1 MHRRIVVWIVDAASR
16 SPYLA
21 LALAL
26 ASILAF
32 AGCARHLEVRSD
44 LLELLP
50 RDSPGVR
57 AFEHQLGRA
66 AGGSTL
72 IVIVESPDRRE
83 NERFIDE
90 LGASLAKVK
99 ASAKDCAKDARG
111 GACPGRLIAYTEV
124 STKDVR
130 SFYETNKWLYADLAE
145 LQSADDDLDHAIAR
159 RSGMVDD
166 LESLAP
172 SATPAAAVTAGPA
185 GATAAA
191 APAGPPGATAAAAVP
206 APNLGLGLGPHLDR
220 WETHAAEQ
228 DTFPSGYFATADG
241 TMLGLRVISN
251 TALGDGDGDVLLALV
266 QHLAAE
272 QQAKASP
279 GLKVGFTGDI
289 ASASDE
295 KKALVS
301 DATWATASAFLVI
314 LVALVIYYRSA
325 WALVV
330 IALPALFGITAAYAF
345 AAVAFGYVNT
355 CGVFLGAIILGNGIN
370 YPIVL
375 LSRYREFVARG
386 IAPSEALRIAVLNAL
401 RAELVGACVA
411 SIAYGSLIATRFRG
425 FNQFGAIGFVG
436 MLAVWVSIVPLV
448 PALVVIGERLQRRL
462 PKRFQPQ
469 PAVLREERSSK
480 RSPLAWIATLTT
492 SHPWPFV
499 VAGALLVTAS
509 VTLASSYVG
518 DPWEYDLG
526 KLGSKSSDQTGAG
539 EWSNK
544 ANAVFGG
551 KMNIA
556 GARMLADAPEQ
567 VPALK
572 KKILENDASGPVGP
586 MIAEITTIDDV
597 LPGTREQQEQKLAIL
612 ARIRERLTPR
622 VMGELDDAERATVS
636 RSRPPE
642 RLRVLAAADLP
653 PLLLRRFTEAD
664 GRVGTVFYVKPR
676 NDVVFADG
684 HNHLRFSR
692 ATDNVQLPD
701 GTTVM
706 TASRSTI
713 FAEMLES
720 IRRDGPLAS
729 GVALLAVIAVVTV
742 ASRGGRSVAAVLGA
756 LGIGVAVLLG
766 WAALFDVRINYVN
779 FIALPITLGIGCEY
793 PFNIA
798 DRARLL
804 DGNVS
809 EAVRRSAGAVL
820 MCSFTTVVGYG
831 SLIFSDFQALEGFGK
846 LAVVGEVG
854 CVLGAVFF
862 VPALLTALGS
872 VVRFRLFGPRAARRT
887 E

>member
-26 ASILAF
+26 AAMLAF
-32 AGCARHLEVRSD
+32 AGCARRLEVRSD

-57 AFEHQLGRA
+57 AFEHQLGRVG
-66 AGGSTL
+66 GGSTL
-72 IVIVESPDRRE
+72 IVIVESPDRTQ
-83 NERFIDE
+83 NERFIDD
-90 LGASLAKVK
+90 LAASLQQLK
-99 ASAKDCAKDARG
+99 ADAAQCPTTADAP
-111 GACPGRLIAYTEV
+111 ACPGRLISYTEA
-124 STKDVR
+124 STRDVR
-130 SFYETNKWLYADLAE
+130 AFYENNKWLYADLAE
-145 LQSADDDLDHAIAR
+145 LRAADDDLDHAIAQ

-166 LESLAP
+166 LDAP
-172 SATPAAAVTAGPA
+172 PAGPA
-185 GATAAA
+185 PPAAGVSAGAQEPRAKA
-191 APAGPPGATAAAAVP
+191 
-206 APNLGLGLGPHLDR
+206 LGLGAHLDKWKAR
-220 WETHAAEQ
+220 SSTQ
-228 DTFPSGYFATADG
+228 DQFPTGYFATEDG

-251 TALGDGDGDVLLALV
+251 TTLGHGDGDVLLAVV
-266 QHLAAE
+266 QRLLAE
-272 QQAKASP
+272 QAARTPSHP
-279 GLKVGFTGDI
+279 AMKVGLTGDI

-301 DATWATASAFLVI
+301 DAAWATVGAFVVI
-314 LVALVIYYRSA
+314 LLALVLYYRSA
-325 WALVV
+325 WSLVV
-330 IALPALFGITAAYAF
+330 IALPALFGISAAYAF
-345 AAVAFGYVNT
+345 AAVAYGYVNT

-436 MLAVWVSIVPLV
+436 MLAVWASIVPLV

-462 PKRFQPQ
+462 PARFRAR
-469 PAVLREERSSK
+469 PAVLREDRAAQSS
-480 RSPLAWIATLTT
+480 AIARIASLTT
-492 SHPWPFV
+492 RHPWPFV
-499 VAGALLVTAS
+499 AAGVLLVTAS
-509 VTLASSYVG
+509 ATIAPSYLR

-526 KLGSKSSDQTGAG
+526 KLGSKSSDKTGAG

-556 GARMLADAPEQ
+556 GALMLADSAEQ

-572 KKILENDASGPVGP
+572 RKILDNDAQDPAGS
-586 MIAEITTIDDV
+586 MIAEVTTLDDI
-597 LPGTREQQEQKLAIL
+597 LPGTRALQEDKLAVL

-622 VMGELDDAERATVS
+622 VLQELDGDERATVDS
-636 RSRPPE
+636 SRPPE
-642 RLRVLAAADLP
+642 TLRVLDPRDLP
-653 PLLLRRFTEAD
+653 PLLLRRFTESS

-676 NDVVFADG
+676 NEVVFADG

-692 ATDNVQLPD
+692 TTDNLELP
-701 GTTVM
+701 GGAKVM

-720 IRRDGPLAS
+720 IRRDGPIAS
-729 GVALLAVIAVVTV
+729 AVALCAVIAVVIV
-742 ASRGGRSVAAVLGA
+742 ASRGGRSVVAVLGA
-756 LGIGVAVLLG
+756 LAIGVATLVG
-766 WAALFDVRINYVN
+766 WAAIGGARINYVN

-804 DGNVS
+804 DGDAAA
-809 EAVRRSAGAVL
+809 AVRRSAGAVL
-820 MCSFTTVVGYG
+820 LCSFTTVVGYG

-846 LAVVGEVG
+846 LAVVGELG
-854 CVLGAVFF
+854 CVFGAVFF
-862 VPALLTALGS
+862 VPAFLSALGTAS
-872 VVRFRLFGPRAARRT
+872 RFGASRLRTRAARRT

>member
-26 ASILAF
+26 ASMLAF

-57 AFEHQLGRA
+57 AFEHQLGRVG
-66 AGGSTL
+66 GGSTL
-72 IVIVESPDRRE
+72 IAIVESPDRQE

-90 LGASLAKVK
+90 LGAALAKVK
-99 ASAKDCAKDARG
+99 ADAKDCPKEARPD
-111 GACPGRLIAYTEV
+111 ACPGRLIAYTEV

-130 SFYETNKWLYADLAE
+130 AFYETNKWLYADLAE
-145 LQSADDDLDHAIAR
+145 LRSADDDLDHAIAR
-159 RSGMVDD
+159 QSGLVDD
-166 LESLAP
+166 LDPP
-172 SATPAAAVTAGPA
+172 SPSPSSSPSSSAA
-185 GATAAA
+185 
-191 APAGPPGATAAAAVP
+191 
-206 APNLGLGLGPHLDR
+206 GLGLGPHHDR
-220 WETHAAEQ
+220 WETHAAQQ
-228 DTFPSGYFATADG
+228 DTFPSGYFATTDG
-241 TMLGLRVISN
+241 GMLGLRVISN
-251 TALGDGDGDVLLALV
+251 TTLGDGDGDVLLAVV
-266 QHLAAE
+266 QHLVAE
-272 QQAKASP
+272 QKAKASP
-279 GLKVGFTGDI
+279 ALKVGLTGDI

-301 DATWATASAFLVI
+301 DAAWATAGAFLVI
-314 LVALVIYYRSA
+314 LVALVFYYRSA

-355 CGVFLGAIILGNGIN
+355 CGIFLGAIILGNGIN

-462 PKRFQPQ
+462 PARFRPQ
-469 PAVLREERSSK
+469 PAVLREERSTK
-480 RSPLAWIATLTT
+480 RSPLAWIARLTT

-499 VAGALLVTAS
+499 AAGVLVVTAS
-509 VTLASSYVG
+509 AAVATSYVR

-526 KLGSKSSDQTGAG
+526 KLGSKSSDRTGAG

-556 GARMLADAPEQ
+556 GARMLADSPEQ

-572 KKILENDASGPVGP
+572 KKVLENDASDPAGP
-586 MIAEITTIDDV
+586 MIAEVTTLDDV
-597 LPGTREQQEQKLAIL
+597 LPGSRAQQEEKLAVL

-622 VMGELDDAERATVS
+622 VMAELDDRERASVL

-642 RLRVLAAADLP
+642 SLRVLAAVDLP

-676 NDVVFADG
+676 NEVVFADG

-692 ATDNVQLPD
+692 TTDNLRLPD
-701 GTTVM
+701 GKTVM

-720 IRRDGPLAS
+720 IRRDGPIAS
-729 GVALLAVIAVVTV
+729 GVALFAVIAVVIA

-804 DGNVS
+804 DGNAS

-854 CVLGAVFF
+854 CVFGAVFF
-862 VPALLTALGS
+862 VPALLAALGT
-872 VVRFRLFGPRAARRT
+872 VARFRAFGARAARRT

>member
-26 ASILAF
+26 ASMLAF
-32 AGCARHLEVRSD
+32 AGCARRLEVRSD

-57 AFEHQLGRA
+57 AFEHQLGRVG
-66 AGGSTL
+66 GGSTL
-72 IVIVESPDRRE
+72 IAIVESPDRKE

-90 LGASLAKVK
+90 LGAALAKVK
-99 ASAKDCAKDARG
+99 ADAKDCPPDARSD
-111 GACPGRLIAYTEV
+111 ACPGRLIAYSEV

-130 SFYETNKWLYADLAE
+130 SFYEANKWLYADLAE
-145 LQSADDDLDHAIAR
+145 LRAADDDLDHAIAR
-159 RSGMVDD
+159 KSGMVDD
-166 LESLAP
+166 LDP
-172 SATPAAAVTAGPA
+172 QTPAPP
-185 GATAAA
+185 A
-191 APAGPPGATAAAAVP
+191 APTAQPPPPAA
-206 APNLGLGLGPHLDR
+206 GLGLAPHLDK
-220 WETHAAEQ
+220 WETHAAQQ
-228 DTFPSGYFATADG
+228 DTFPTGYFATEDG

-251 TALGDGDGDVLLALV
+251 TTLGDGDGDVLLAVV
-266 QHLAAE
+266 QHLVAE
-272 QQAKASP
+272 QKAKSSP
-279 GLKVGFTGDI
+279 ALKVGLTGDI

-301 DATWATASAFLVI
+301 DAAWATAGAFVVI
-314 LVALVIYYRSA
+314 LIALILYYRSA

-345 AAVAFGYVNT
+345 ASVAFGYVNT

-436 MLAVWVSIVPLV
+436 MLAVWISIVPLV

-462 PKRFQPQ
+462 PARFRSQ
-469 PAVLREERSSK
+469 PAVLRAERTTR
-480 RSPLAWIATLTT
+480 RSPLAWIAKVTT
-492 SHPWPFV
+492 SRPWPFV
-499 VAGALLVTAS
+499 AAAVLLVTAS
-509 VTLASSYVG
+509 IAVSSRYVR

-556 GARMLADAPEQ
+556 GARMLADTPEQ

-572 KKILENDASGPVGP
+572 RKILENDASDPVGS
-586 MIAEITTIDDV
+586 MIAEVTTVGDV
-597 LPGTREQQEQKLAIL
+597 LPGTRAAQEEKLAVL

-622 VMGELDDAERATVS
+622 VMAELTDSERASVT

-642 RLRVLAAADLP
+642 SLRVLAAADLP

-676 NDVVFADG
+676 NEVVFADG

-692 ATDNVQLPD
+692 TTDNLRLPD

-720 IRRDGPLAS
+720 IRRDGPIAS
-729 GVALLAVIAVVTV
+729 GVALCAVIVVVVV
-742 ASRGGRSVAAVLGA
+742 ASRGARSVAAVLGA

-804 DGNVS
+804 DGNAA

-820 MCSFTTVVGYG
+820 LCSFTTVVGYG
-831 SLIFSDFQALEGFGK
+831 SLAFSDFQALQGFGR
-846 LAVVGEVG
+846 LAVVGELG
-854 CVLGAVFF
+854 CVFGAVFF
-862 VPALLTALGS
+862 VPALLAALGS
-872 VVRFRLFGPRAARRT
+872 VARFRPFGARAARRT

>member
-1 MHRRIVVWIVDAASR
+1 
-16 SPYLA
+16 
-21 LALAL
+21 
-26 ASILAF
+26 
-32 AGCARHLEVRSD
+32 
-44 LLELLP
+44 
-50 RDSPGVR
+50 
-57 AFEHQLGRA
+57 
-66 AGGSTL
+66 
-72 IVIVESPDRRE
+72 
-83 NERFIDE
+83 
-90 LGASLAKVK
+90 
-99 ASAKDCAKDARG
+99 
-111 GACPGRLIAYTEV
+111 
-124 STKDVR
+124 
-130 SFYETNKWLYADLAE
+130 
-145 LQSADDDLDHAIAR
+145 
-159 RSGMVDD
+159 
-166 LESLAP
+166 
-172 SATPAAAVTAGPA
+172 
-185 GATAAA
+185 
-191 APAGPPGATAAAAVP
+191 
-206 APNLGLGLGPHLDR
+206 
-220 WETHAAEQ
+220 
-228 DTFPSGYFATADG
+228 
-241 TMLGLRVISN
+241 MLGLRVISN
-251 TALGDGDGDVLLALV
+251 TTLGDGDGDVLLAVV
-266 QHLAAE
+266 QHLVA
-272 QQAKASP
+272 QQKAKASP
-279 GLKVGFTGDI
+279 ALKVGMTGDI

-301 DATWATASAFLVI
+301 DAAWATASAFLVI
-314 LVALVIYYRSA
+314 LIALVFYYRSA

-330 IALPALFGITAAYAF
+330 IALPALFGITAAYGF

-462 PKRFQPQ
+462 PARLRPQ
-469 PAVLREERSSK
+469 PAVLREERSAK
-480 RSPLAWIATLTT
+480 RSPLAWIGRLTT
-492 SHPWPFV
+492 THPWPFIA
-499 VAGALLVTAS
+499 AGVLLVTAS
-509 VTLASSYVG
+509 IATASSYVR

-572 KKILENDASGPVGP
+572 KKILENDAADPVGS
-586 MIAEITTIDDV
+586 MIAEVTTLDDV
-597 LPGTREQQEQKLAIL
+597 LPGTLAQQEEKLEVL
-612 ARIRERLTPR
+612 ARIRDRLTPR
-622 VMGELDDAERATVS
+622 VLAELDDRERAS
-636 RSRPPE
+636 ALRSRPPE
-642 RLRVLAAADLP
+642 SLRVLVAADLP
-653 PLLLRRFTEAD
+653 ALLLRRFTEAD

-676 NDVVFADG
+676 NEVVFADG

-692 ATDNVQLPD
+692 TTDNLQLPD
-701 GTTVM
+701 GKTVM

-720 IRRDGPLAS
+720 IRRDGPIAS
-729 GVALLAVIAVVTV
+729 GVALFAVVAVVIV

-804 DGNVS
+804 DGNAS

-854 CVLGAVFF
+854 CVFGAVFF
-862 VPALLTALGS
+862 VPALLAALGS
-872 VVRFRLFGPRAARRT
+872 VARFRTFGARAARRT

>member
-21 LALAL
+21 LTLAL
-26 ASILAF
+26 TVMLAF
-32 AGCARHLEVRSD
+32 VGCARRLEVRSD

-57 AFEHQLGRA
+57 AFEHQLGRVG
-66 AGGSTL
+66 GGSTL
-72 IVIVESPDRRE
+72 IVIVESPERKQ
-83 NERFIDE
+83 NERFIDD
-90 LGASLAKVK
+90 LAASLEKLETDA
-99 ASAKDCAKDARG
+99 AQCPPDARAD
-111 GACPGRLIAYTEV
+111 ACPGRLISYTEA
-124 STKDVR
+124 STRDVR
-130 SFYETNKWLYADLAE
+130 AFYETNKWLYADLAE
-145 LQSADDDLDHAIAR
+145 LRAADDDLDHAIAR

-166 LESLAP
+166 LE
-172 SATPAAAVTAGPA
+172 
-185 GATAAA
+185 
-191 APAGPPGATAAAAVP
+191 APAVAAKAPAPGAATGPPPEKA
-206 APNLGLGLGPHLDR
+206 LGLGTHLDK
-220 WETHAAEQ
+220 WDAHAAKQ
-228 DTFPSGYFATADG
+228 DTFPTGYFATDDG
-241 TMLGLRVISN
+241 TMLGLRVVSN
-251 TALGDGDGDVLLALV
+251 TTLGHSDGDVLLAVV
-266 QHLAAE
+266 QHLLHEQAASGGYHP
-272 QQAKASP
+272 AM
-279 GLKVGFTGDI
+279 KVGLTGDI

-301 DATWATASAFLVI
+301 DAAWATVGAFVVI
-314 LVALVIYYRSA
+314 LLALILYYRSA
-325 WALVV
+325 WSLVV
-330 IALPALFGITAAYAF
+330 IALPALFGISAAYAF

-386 IAPSEALRIAVLNAL
+386 IAPPEALRIAVLNAL

-436 MLAVWVSIVPLV
+436 MLAVWASIVPLV

-462 PKRFQPQ
+462 PARLRPR
-469 PAVLREERSSK
+469 PAVLREDRGPRSTL
-480 RSPLAWIATLTT
+480 LAGLASLTT
-492 SHPWPFV
+492 RHPWPFV
-499 VAGALLVTAS
+499 VAGLLLVFAAATVAP
-509 VTLASSYVG
+509 SYLR

-526 KLGSKSSDQTGAG
+526 KLGSKSSDKTGAG

-556 GARMLADAPEQ
+556 GARMLADSAEQ

-572 KKILENDASGPVGP
+572 KRILDNDAQDPVGP
-586 MIAEITTIDDV
+586 MIAEVTTLDDI
-597 LPGTREQQEQKLAIL
+597 LPGTREVQEDKLAVL
-612 ARIRERLTPR
+612 ARIRARLTPR
-622 VMGELDDAERATVS
+622 VLADLDAAESATVEK
-636 RSRPPE
+636 SRPPE
-642 RLRVLAAADLP
+642 TLRVLGAPDLP
-653 PLLLRRFTEAD
+653 ALLLRRFTEAD

-676 NDVVFADG
+676 NEVVFADG

-692 ATDNVQLPD
+692 TTDNLELPN
-701 GTTVM
+701 GTKVM

-720 IRRDGPLAS
+720 IRRDGPIAS
-729 GVALLAVIAVVTV
+729 GVALCAVIAVVIL
-742 ASRGGRSVAAVLGA
+742 ASRGARSVVAVLGA
-756 LGIGVAVLLG
+756 LAIGVAALVG
-766 WAALFDVRINYVN
+766 WAAIFDARINYVN

-804 DGNVS
+804 DGDAA

-854 CVLGAVFF
+854 CVFGAVFF
-862 VPALLTALGS
+862 VPALLSALGS
-872 VVRFRLFGPRAARRT
+872 FSRAGRAGRRGSVRSVG
-887 E
+887 

>member
-16 SPYLA
+16 SPYLT

-26 ASILAF
+26 AAMLAF
-32 AGCARHLEVRSD
+32 AGCARRLEVRSD

-57 AFEHQLGRA
+57 AFEHQLGRVG
-66 AGGSTL
+66 GGSTL
-72 IVIVESPDRRE
+72 IVIAESPDRKQ
-83 NERFIDE
+83 NERFIDD
-90 LGASLAKVK
+90 LAAALERMKSE
-99 ASAKDCAKDARG
+99 AAHCLPDARAE
-111 GACPGRLIAYTEV
+111 ACPGRLIAYTEA
-124 STKDVR
+124 STRDVR
-130 SFYETNKWLYADLAE
+130 AFYETNKWLYADLAE
-145 LQSADDDLDHAIAR
+145 LRAADDDLDHAIAQ

-166 LESLAP
+166 LEAPAPAASAP
-172 SATPAAAVTAGPA
+172 SPGPQATEPVEKALGM
-185 GATAAA
+185 GA
-191 APAGPPGATAAAAVP
+191 
-206 APNLGLGLGPHLDR
+206 HLDR
-220 WETHAAEQ
+220 WNAHAAKQ
-228 DTFPSGYFATADG
+228 DTFPSGYFATEDG
-241 TMLGLRVISN
+241 ALLGLRIVSN
-251 TALGDGDGDVLLALV
+251 TTLGHGDGDVLLAAV
-266 QHLAAE
+266 QRVLAELRIAA
-272 QQAKASP
+272 QAASP
-279 GLKVGFTGDI
+279 SDQPAMKVGLTGDI

-301 DATWATASAFLVI
+301 DAAWATIGALLVI
-314 LVALVIYYRSA
+314 LLALVLYYRSA
-325 WALVV
+325 WSLVV

-345 AAVAFGYVNT
+345 AAAAFGYVNT

-386 IAPSEALRIAVLNAL
+386 IAPSDALRIAVLNAL

-436 MLAVWVSIVPLV
+436 MLAVWASIIPLV

-462 PKRFQPQ
+462 PARFRPR
-469 PAVLREERSSK
+469 PAVLREERGT
-480 RSPLAWIATLTT
+480 RSGFMGVIASLTT
-492 SHPWPFV
+492 NHPWPFV
-499 VAGALLVTAS
+499 AAGVLLVSAA
-509 VTLASSYVG
+509 VTVAPSYLR

-526 KLGSKSSDQTGAG
+526 KLGSKSSDKTGAG

-556 GARMLADAPEQ
+556 GARMLADSAEQ

-572 KKILENDASGPVGP
+572 KKILDNDAQDPAGS
-586 MIAEITTIDDV
+586 MIAEVTTLDDI
-597 LPGTREQQEQKLAIL
+597 LPGPRDLQEEKLAVL

-622 VMGELDDAERATVS
+622 VLSELDAAELATIAK
-636 RSRPPE
+636 SRPPE
-642 RLRVLAAADLP
+642 TLRVLQAADLP
-653 PLLLRRFTEAD
+653 GLLLRRFTEAD
-664 GRVGTVFYVKPR
+664 GRVGTVFYVKPK
-676 NDVVFADG
+676 NEVVFADG

-692 ATDNVQLPD
+692 TTDNLELPD
-701 GTTVM
+701 GTKVM

-720 IRRDGPLAS
+720 IRRDGPIAS
-729 GVALLAVIAVVTV
+729 GVALFAVIAVVIV
-742 ASRGGRSVAAVLGA
+742 ASRGSRSVIAVLGA
-756 LGIGVAVLLG
+756 LAIGVAAVVG
-766 WAALFDVRINYVN
+766 WAAIGGARINYVN

-804 DGNVS
+804 DGDAA

-820 MCSFTTVVGYG
+820 LCSFTTVVGYG
-831 SLIFSDFQALEGFGK
+831 SLIFSDFQALVGFGK
-846 LAVVGEVG
+846 LAVVGELG
-854 CVLGAVFF
+854 CVFGAVLF
-862 VPALLTALGS
+862 VPALLSALGAVS
-872 VVRFRLFGPRAARRT
+872 RARAIGARAARRS

>member
-16 SPYLA
+16 SPYLT

-26 ASILAF
+26 SAMLAF
-32 AGCARHLEVRSD
+32 AGCARRLEVRSD

-57 AFEHQLGRA
+57 AFEHQLGRVG
-66 AGGSTL
+66 GGSTL
-72 IVIVESPDRRE
+72 IVIVESPERKQ
-83 NERFIDE
+83 NERFIDD
-90 LGASLAKVK
+90 LAASLDRLK
-99 ASAKDCAKDARG
+99 ADAARCLPNTPAD
-111 GACPGRLIAYTEV
+111 ACPGRLISYTEA
-124 STKDVR
+124 STRDVR
-130 SFYETNKWLYADLAE
+130 SFYETNKWLYADLAD
-145 LQSADDDLDHAIAR
+145 LRAADDDLDHAIAQ

-166 LESLAP
+166 LE
-172 SATPAAAVTAGPA
+172 
-185 GATAAA
+185 ATAPGPTPP
-191 APAGPPGATAAAAVP
+191 APGPSAGPPRPPEKA
-206 APNLGLGLGPHLDR
+206 LGLGTHLDK
-220 WETHAAEQ
+220 WNTHAAKQ
-228 DTFPSGYFATADG
+228 DTFPTGYFATDDG
-241 TMLGLRVISN
+241 TMLGLRVVSN
-251 TALGDGDGDVLLALV
+251 TTLGHGDGDVLLAAV
-266 QHLAAE
+266 QRILAE
-272 QQAKASP
+272 QGARATYHP
-279 GLKVGFTGDI
+279 AMKVGLTGDI

-301 DATWATASAFLVI
+301 DAAWATVGALIVI
-314 LVALVIYYRSA
+314 LLALILYYRSA
-325 WALVV
+325 WSLVV
-330 IALPALFGITAAYAF
+330 IALPALFGISAAYAF
-345 AAVAFGYVNT
+345 AAIAYGYVNT

-436 MLAVWVSIVPLV
+436 MLAVWASIVPLV

-462 PKRFQPQ
+462 PARFRAS
-469 PAVLREERSSK
+469 PAVLREDRDPRSSV
-480 RSPLAWIATLTT
+480 IAGIASLTT
-492 SHPWPFV
+492 RHPWPFV
-499 VAGALLVTAS
+499 AAGVLLVTAAAT
-509 VTLASSYVG
+509 VAPAYLR

-526 KLGSKSSDQTGAG
+526 KLGSKSSDKTGAG

-556 GARMLADAPEQ
+556 GARMLADAAEQ
-567 VPALK
+567 VPSLK
-572 KKILENDASGPVGP
+572 KKILDNDAQDPAGS
-586 MIAEITTIDDV
+586 MIAEVTTLDDI
-597 LPGTREQQEQKLAIL
+597 LPGDRALQEEKLAIL
-612 ARIRERLTPR
+612 TRIRSRLTPR
-622 VMGELDDAERATVS
+622 VLADLDDAELATVQK
-636 RSRPPE
+636 SRPPE
-642 RLRVLAAADLP
+642 TLRVLRAPDLP
-653 PLLLRRFTEAD
+653 ALLLRRFTEAD

-676 NDVVFADG
+676 NEVVFADG
-684 HNHLRFSR
+684 HNHLRFSKT
-692 ATDNVQLPD
+692 TDNLELPD
-701 GTTVM
+701 GSKVM

-720 IRRDGPLAS
+720 IRRDGPIAS
-729 GVALLAVIAVVTV
+729 GVALFAVIAVVIV
-742 ASRGGRSVAAVLGA
+742 ASRGARSVVAVLGA
-756 LGIGVAVLLG
+756 LAIGVSVLAG
-766 WAALFDVRINYVN
+766 WAAILDVRINYVN

-804 DGNVS
+804 DGDVPA
-809 EAVRRSAGAVL
+809 AVRRSAGAVL
-820 MCSFTTVVGYG
+820 MCSFTTTVGYG

-854 CVLGAVFF
+854 CVFGAIFF
-862 VPALLTALGS
+862 VPALLRALGS
-872 VVRFRLFGPRAARRT
+872 VSRARAFGARAARRT

>member
-26 ASILAF
+26 ASMLAF
-32 AGCARHLEVRSD
+32 AGCAHRLEVRSD

-57 AFEHQLGRA
+57 AFEHQLGRVG
-66 AGGSTL
+66 GGSTL
-72 IVIVESPDRRE
+72 IAVVESPDRKE

-90 LGASLAKVK
+90 LGAALAKVK
-99 ASAKDCAKDARG
+99 ADAKDCPAEAKSD
-111 GACPGRLIAYTEV
+111 ACPGRLIAYTEV

-130 SFYETNKWLYADLAE
+130 AFYEANKWLYADLAE
-145 LQSADDDLDHAIAR
+145 LRNADDDLDHAIAR
-159 RSGMVDD
+159 KSGMVDD
-166 LESLAP
+166 LEAQ
-172 SATPAAAVTAGPA
+172 TPAPTL
-185 GATAAA
+185 AAA
-191 APAGPPGATAAAAVP
+191 APQP
-206 APNLGLGLGPHLDR
+206 APAAGLGLAPHLDT
-220 WETHAAEQ
+220 WETHAAQQ
-228 DTFPSGYFATADG
+228 DTFPTGYFATADG

-251 TALGDGDGDVLLALV
+251 TTLGDGDGDVLLAVVEHLV
-266 QHLAAE
+266 AE
-272 QQAKASP
+272 QKAKSSP
-279 GLKVGFTGDI
+279 ALKVGLTGDI

-301 DATWATASAFLVI
+301 DAAWATGGAFVVI
-314 LVALVIYYRSA
+314 LIALILYYRSA

-436 MLAVWVSIVPLV
+436 MLAVWISIVPLV

-462 PKRFQPQ
+462 PARFRPQ
-469 PAVLREERSSK
+469 PAVLREERSTK
-480 RSPLAWIATLTT
+480 RSPLAWIARVTT
-492 SHPWPFV
+492 SRPWPFV
-499 VAGALLVTAS
+499 AAGVLLVTAS
-509 VTLASSYVG
+509 MAVSSRYVR

-556 GARMLADAPEQ
+556 GARMLADTPEQ
-567 VPALK
+567 VPFLK
-572 KKILENDASGPVGP
+572 KKILENDASDPVGS
-586 MIAEITTIDDV
+586 MIAEVTTLDDI
-597 LPGTREQQEQKLAIL
+597 LPGPRAEQEEKLAVL

-622 VMGELDDAERATVS
+622 VMAELEGSERASVT

-642 RLRVLAAADLP
+642 SLRVLVPADLP

-676 NDVVFADG
+676 NEVVFADG

-692 ATDNVQLPD
+692 TTDNLQLPD
-701 GTTVM
+701 GKTVM

-720 IRRDGPLAS
+720 IRRDGPIAS
-729 GVALLAVIAVVTV
+729 GVALFAVIAVVIV

-756 LGIGVAVLLG
+756 LAIGVAVLLG

-804 DGNVS
+804 DGNAG

-831 SLIFSDFQALEGFGK
+831 SLAFSDFQALQGFGR
-846 LAVVGEVG
+846 LAVVGELG
-854 CVLGAVFF
+854 CVFGAVFF
-862 VPALLTALGS
+862 VPALLAALGS
-872 VVRFRLFGPRAARRT
+872 VARFRPFGARAARRT

>member
-26 ASILAF
+26 ASMLAF

-57 AFEHQLGRA
+57 AFEHQLGRVG
-66 AGGSTL
+66 GGSTL
-72 IVIVESPDRRE
+72 IAVVESPDRRA
-83 NERFIDE
+83 NERFID
-90 LGASLAKVK
+90 GLAAALAAVK
-99 ASAKDCAKDARG
+99 SEAAQCPKDARPP
-111 GACPGRLIAYTEV
+111 ACPGRLIAYTEA

-130 SFYETNKWLYADLAE
+130 AFYETNKWLYADLAE
-145 LQSADDDLDHAIAR
+145 LRAADDDLDHAIAR

-166 LESLAP
+166 LDP
-172 SATPAAAVTAGPA
+172 QPAAAPLPS
-185 GATAAA
+185 AAQ
-191 APAGPPGATAAAAVP
+191 APAP
-206 APNLGLGLGPHLDR
+206 ALGLAPHLDT
-220 WETHAAEQ
+220 WETHAARQ
-228 DTFPSGYFATADG
+228 DSFPSGYFATEDG

-251 TALGDGDGDVLLALV
+251 TTLGDGDGDVLLAVV
-266 QHLAAE
+266 QHLVAE
-272 QQAKASP
+272 QKAKGPPA
-279 GLKVGFTGDI
+279 LKVGLTGDI

-301 DATWATASAFLVI
+301 DAAWATIGALVVI
-314 LVALVIYYRSA
+314 LIALILYYRSA

-370 YPIVL
+370 YPVVL

-386 IAPSEALRIAVLNAL
+386 IAPPAALRIAVLNAL

-462 PKRFQPQ
+462 PARWRPR
-469 PAVLREERSSK
+469 PAVLREERSS
-480 RSPLAWIATLTT
+480 RLSPLAWIAAVTT
-492 SHPWPFV
+492 RHPWPFV
-499 VAGALLVTAS
+499 AAGVLLVTAS
-509 VTLASSYVG
+509 ATLAPSYVR

-556 GARMLADAPEQ
+556 GARMLADSAEQ

-572 KKILENDASGPVGP
+572 KKILENDAADPVGS
-586 MIAEITTIDDV
+586 MIAEVTTLDDL
-597 LPGTREQQEQKLAIL
+597 LPGTRAEQEEKLAVL
-612 ARIRERLTPR
+612 TRIRERLTPS
-622 VMGELDDAERATVS
+622 VVAGAADAERATIA

-642 RLRVLAAADLP
+642 TLRVLLAADLP
-653 PLLLRRFTEAD
+653 ALLLRRFTEAD

-676 NDVVFADG
+676 NEVVFADG

-692 ATDNVQLPD
+692 TTDNLALPD
-701 GTTVM
+701 GKQVM

-720 IRRDGPLAS
+720 IRRDGPIAS
-729 GVALLAVIAVVTV
+729 GVALFAVAAVVIV
-742 ASRGGRSVAAVLGA
+742 ASRGVRSVAAVLGA
-756 LGIGVAVLLG
+756 LSIGVAVLLG

-804 DGNVS
+804 DGDAAG
-809 EAVRRSAGAVL
+809 AVRRSAGAVL

-854 CVLGAVFF
+854 CVFGALFF
-862 VPALLTALGS
+862 VPALLAALGS
-872 VVRFRLFGPRAARRT
+872 VSRIRGFGARAARRT